1 MSTHPTHPGTH
12 PIDNDITLS
21 TLSNGVRVIAIR
33 VPYVATASVAVFVRT
48 GSAHESRALNGIS
61 HFVEHML
68 FKGTRT
74 RDVRRINLD
83 AESLGAEVNAHTDK
97 DHTAYYMHGM
107 AGDAATLL
115 RMLGDIVL
123 EPSFPA
129 DELERERQVLLH
141 ECTEDEEDP
150 MSTAFKLFDK
160 ACFGLHPVAQS
171 VIGPRHNIERLTRD
185 DLVAYVQRQYSAGNL
200 VIGAAGLID
209 PEAFVRDAEA
219 VFGAL
224 PASAPNRVAPP
235 AYRGG
240 VATRRLAGNSQAHAV
255 LGFAIPALAEEEPA
269 FTVAAA
275 VFGEGMSSPLMDQ
288 IREQRGLAYYAACSA
303 DVFELSGQF
312 VVEASTAPGQLDE
325 LLVSVMRLLREHAAS
340 VNAVDLQRAQQQL
353 AVRRLRAHERP
364 YRRLE
369 DAALDLLARG
379 SLHSRTEWL
388 AGMQAVSA
396 ADVAAAFGRMLETGA
411 SLALAGALPRA
422 AGERARQILGGA
434 PG

>member
-1 MSTHPTHPGTH
+1 MTSPPSDPDT
-12 PIDNDITLS
+12 TLA
-21 TLSNGVRVIAIR
+21 TLANGVRVIAIH
-33 VPYVATASVAVFVRT
+33 VPQVATASVAVFVRT
-48 GSAHESRALNGIS
+48 GAAHESRALNGIS

-83 AESLGAEVNAHTDK
+83 AERLGAEVNAHTDK

-107 AGDAATLL
+107 AGDAGALL

-129 DELERERQVLLH
+129 AELERERQVLLH
-141 ECTEDEEDP
+141 ECTEDEDDP
-150 MSTAFKLFDK
+150 MATAFKLFDK

-185 DLVAYVQRQYSAGNL
+185 DLVAYVRRQYTAGNL
-200 VIGAAGLID
+200 VVGAAGPID

-224 PASAPNRVAPP
+224 PPSAPNRVASPV
-235 AYRGG
+235 YRGG

-255 LGFAIPALAEEEPA
+255 LGFAIPALADEDPA
-269 FTVAAA
+269 ATVAAA
-275 VFGEGMSSPLMDQ
+275 AFGEGMSSPLMDR

-303 DVFELSGQF
+303 DVFELCGQF

-325 LLVSVMRLLREHAAS
+325 LLVSVMRLLREHAAA
-340 VNAVDLQRAQQQL
+340 VGAVDLDRAKHQL

-369 DAALDLLARG
+369 DAVLDLLGRG
-379 SLHSRTEWL
+379 ALRSRAEWL
-388 AGMQAVSA
+388 AGIQAVTA
-396 ADVAAAFGRMLETGA
+396 DDVARAFARMLGGGV

-422 AGERARQILGGA
+422 AGERAREIVGA
-434 PG
+434 PPA